1 MKSKVLFIFICL
13 LLCVT
18 AVATV
23 AATALYI
30 NTDKNAEE
38 TETPS
43 VQTQND
49 SLEVQKVLN
58 PLNVEVEV
66 VEKLTAEGAIKA
78 LAAEAKSKV
87 GKSTSFELELKK
99 TAEFFSLDHVL
110 RYYNAGRNADEYLS
124 EKVSDVVSI
133 DITAGKGNEDNI
145 QDAEYMTF
153 LALLFNTYPDCVGF
167 LDYKYFDYNYNR
179 IFFPCL
185 VYCPDYAE
193 YGYETIYDYIDAVL
207 RHEELRLENAY
218 FIRFDSNRIEK
229 GGSDINLYD
238 TIFNNTVSK

>member
-1 MKSKVLFIFICL
+1 MKSKKTIVIICL
-13 LLCVT
+13 LFCVVLLIAVAVT
-18 AVATV
+18 A
-23 AATALYI
+23 LHI
-30 NTDKNAEE
+30 NTDKNVEK

-58 PLNVEVEV
+58 PLNVEYEV
-66 VEKLTAEGAIKA
+66 VEKFTAEEAIKA
-78 LAAEAKSKV
+78 LSAEAKSNVQKCA
-87 GKSTSFELELKK
+87 SFELKLKE
-99 TAEFFSLDHVL
+99 TAEFFSLDHML
-110 RYYNAGRNADEYLS
+110 RYYNSVRNTDEYLS
-124 EKVSDVVSI
+124 SEVSDVVSI
-133 DITAGKGNEDNI
+133 DITADKGNEDNI
-145 QDAEYMTF
+145 QAAEYMTF
-153 LALLFNTYPDCVGF
+153 LVLLFNTYPDCVGF
-167 LDYKYFDYNYNR
+167 LDYKYVASYNR
-179 IFFPCL
+179 NFSPRL
-185 VYCPDYAE
+185 VFCPDYAE